1 MKTEIVIKQGK
12 AKIVLYP
19 ESEFEEDLIEKVV
32 DSRKG
37 YATNTSISTDTRHS
51 IHYNHKIEIKLI
63 ENKK

>member
-1 MKTEIVIKQGK
+1 MKTEIVINQGK

-19 ESEFEEDLIEKVV
+19 ESEFEAILIENIK

-51 IHYNHKIEIKLI
+51 IHSNHKIEIELI